1 MALKLPDFAEETDKW
16 QAYLVKIDACFEAN
30 EVTDDAKKRALLVA
44 ALGSRTVEI
53 LCGRIA
59 PRKPSSLSY
68 EEVVSTL
75 NEYYDPSPNEI
86 SESFKFFHR
95 NQQEGESVQAFIVEI
110 RKLAHN
116 CNFSSMLERMLRD
129 RIVCGVRSKNL
140 QKQLLAKKDL
150 TLAEAEALALAA
162 ESAELGSQQMTGQG
176 DTVGV
181 FNIPV
186 RGVVKMQASYK
197 SATVDCDLVV
207 LDCEGPSLC
216 GRDLLQMLETQGAP
230 LLHIASLSS
239 DGKLESRTAAPVMQ
253 QYADLFAEG
262 LGTIKGPPA
271 RLHIKDGATPRF
283 CKARKIP
290 FSLLDKVS
298 AELDRLVAEGIITP
312 VSYSEWA
319 TPVVPVLKR
328 DGTVRICGDFK
339 VTLNPVCEME
349 SYPLPVVDDI
359 FATLRGGQQF
369 SILDLRDAYNQILLD
384 EDSRKLAVINTH
396 RGLFC
401 YNRLPFGI
409 ASAPAIFQRT
419 IEQVLQ
425 GLPGVQAY
433 LDDVLIADA
442 NDKPTANLQA
452 VLQRFREYG
461 VKLRSDKCRIGEESV
476 TYLGHRIDAAGL
488 HPSEKNIEAIKLA
501 PTPRN
506 VTELRSFLGM
516 LTFYNKFLPNLS
528 TLLSPLYLLLEKKSK
543 WSWDERENDAFR
555 KAKAVL
561 CSAPVLTHFDP
572 ARELFLECD
581 ASPYGV
587 GAALFHRIE
596 GQYQPLGFRSRT
608 LTAAEKNYSQI
619 EREALALVYGVTRFR
634 DYLLGRQFTL
644 LTDHQPLLGLLR
656 ADRQTP
662 AMAAARIQ
670 RWAIIL
676 GAYRYRL
683 QHRPGKLMCNA
694 DALSRLPQ
702 PLQEEADQEEEAQV
716 VLTLDQWD
724 QPALPWKELQALAV
738 ADEVLFQVR
747 KYTREGWPKKLDME
761 AKEIADFYKK
771 RHELSVSEELLYWG
785 HRLVVPTAARGKLLR
800 LLHEAHQG
808 VSTMKAKARSLFWWP
823 GVDQD
828 IERIAATCQNCVQ
841 ALPMPQA
848 KEPANWPETHE
859 RWSRLH
865 VDYAGPIKGK
875 MLLIVVDAH
884 TKWIEALPVS
894 QANSHST
901 VEALRTIFS
910 RFGIPRTVVSDNG
923 TPFTVREFE
932 RFMERN
938 GIAHIRTPPY
948 HPQSNGLAERAVRT
962 IKDGLK
968 KMGGTCLITSLARVL
983 CNYRNAPHQEGL
995 SPSERLLGYRLRTRM
1010 EMSFPSRVYPAKATS
1025 DPGWNFAPGDYVYV
1039 RNYGAGDKWSPGT
1052 VEATRGTRLLEVKT
1066 VDGLVRRHVDQVHVW
1081 SSVEHLDQVYL
1092 P

>member
-1 MALKLPDFAEETDKW
+1 
-16 QAYLVKIDACFEAN
+16 
-30 EVTDDAKKRALLVA
+30 
-44 ALGSRTVEI
+44 
-53 LCGRIA
+53 
-59 PRKPSSLSY
+59 
-68 EEVVSTL
+68 
-75 NEYYDPSPNEI
+75 
-86 SESFKFFHR
+86 
-95 NQQEGESVQAFIVEI
+95 
-110 RKLAHN
+110 
-116 CNFSSMLERMLRD
+116 
-129 RIVCGVRSKNL
+129 
-140 QKQLLAKKDL
+140 
-150 TLAEAEALALAA
+150 
-162 ESAELGSQQMTGQG
+162 
-176 DTVGV
+176 
-181 FNIPV
+181 
-186 RGVVKMQASYK
+186 MQASYK

-239 DGKLESRTAAPVMQ
+239 DGKLESRTAAPVLE

-262 LGTIKGPPA
+262 LGAIKGPPA

-359 FATLRGGQQF
+359 LATLRGGQQF

-396 RGLFC
+396 KGLFC

-461 VKLRSDKCRIGEESV
+461 VKLRADKCRIGEESV

-488 HPSEKNIEAIKLA
+488 HPSDKNIEAIKLA
-501 PTPRN
+501 PTPHN

-608 LTAAEKNYSQI
+608 LTAAEKNYAQI

-702 PLQEEADQEEEAQV
+702 PLQEEVDQEDEAQ

-747 KYTREGWPKKLDME
+747 KYTREGWPKKLDTE
-761 AKEIADFYKK
+761 TTEIADFYKR

-785 HRLVVPTAARGKLLR
+785 HRFVVPTAARGKLLR

-808 VSTMKAKARSLFWWP
+808 ISTMKAKARSLFWWP
-823 GVDQD
+823 GVEQD
-828 IERIAATCQNCVQ
+828 IERVAATCQNCVQ
-841 ALPMPQA
+841 ALPMAQA
-848 KEPANWPETHE
+848 KEPVNWPETHE

-865 VDYAGPIKGK
+865 VDYAGPVKGK

-923 TPFTVREFE
+923 TPFTAREFE
-932 RFMERN
+932 QFMERN

-968 KMGGTCLITSLARVL
+968 KIGGTCLLTSLARVL
-983 CNYRNAPHQEGL
+983 CNYRNAPHQEGP

-1010 EMSFPSRVYPAKATS
+1010 EMSFPSRVYPAKAAS

-1039 RNYGAGDKWSPGT
+1039 RNYGAGDKWFPGT

-1066 VDGLVRRHVDQVHVW
+1066 VDGLVRRHVDQVRKRSPDETPAADDMSRPSTPV
-1081 SSVEHLDQVYL
+1081 SPGPVRLETTAPATSQSTPESQPYVLRRSTRAKKPVVRFGY
-1092 P
+1092 